1 MADLTYNIDF
11 DTTKAGQQIQFFFK
25 DLERNATGAAGML
38 RAVFDQEFT
47 TNVKLKFENG
57 ELVAKRV
64 NSMKDDVSKI
74 EQAWRQVNGE
84 VGKTANELR
93 GQLGTL
99 KSLRDD
105 VQKYEDGTGNISKDW
120 QILTGKIK
128 AAEAELK
135 KITQETTLAERG
147 AKALAEEFGK
157 TPAALRAQI
166 EVLKELLDNTQKYKT
181 GTQETTE
188 AWNQVSAKL
197 DAAEARMKKFS
208 EKAYSSQQAFIAL
221 NSELGRTPNELKKQL
236 AVLNELKN
244 NTAKYKE
251 GTEKINPLW
260 TRVTQKIKQ
269 AEKALADM
277 NGTLQKV
284 SSFGGGGGINALIG
298 KFTLAQ
304 VAAGLLVKG
313 LNAIVSG
320 VVGIGQTGGEL
331 QILELTFTAFT
342 GSATKASSAL
352 ETFRD
357 IASTTSFNLEQVA
370 KAGQIMLAYGVE
382 TNQAVESTRQLS
394 IVASATG
401 GDITNLARNLG
412 QVVTQG
418 RAYTRDLTQFAIQG
432 IPIWTELEKVTG
444 ENVVTLKEF
453 AKDGKITFLEVQTAL
468 DNLTAKGGAF
478 AEIADKID
486 STWIG
491 KMRKLESGVQ
501 AVALEFVK
509 MSTKADEFLGG
520 PIAGSLETLNNLLN
534 ATTKNMGT
542 LVAAVIAAGAAF
554 AAFKLT
560 QFVASFGGLVTIVQL
575 MANTIYTQAIPAFLS
590 FAATVQAAML
600 ANPAL
605 FAATVVAAGA
615 AAVAFASF
623 KSSADASAA
632 SVFALDQGLG
642 DVNTTL
648 KELEVKDGN
657 FLTRLFDLSGASLQA
672 RIFKDELSEVV
683 LLAKERFTEY
693 QKEAQELENLI
704 SKVERRYDI
713 EIDKQKRI
721 IEGIDGEIAA
731 EQKANDKAIAAV
743 NKRYNEEK
751 KQINDIYN
759 AKLKAIDAEIAALGK
774 RGPYEQKLYEF
785 EKNSLERK
793 IRSGQLSGEELLR
806 ARARLERMNRQE
818 EIEKKQEER
827 AKIRA
832 EQEAALV
839 ELQKQQAG
847 AIDALVRKLDD
858 FIRKKE
864 DEKEAAEN
872 AIRAQEAAKEEAVAQ
887 YKEML
892 DVIEDE
898 QQAIEDTS
906 ALLEAQAEKVETLRD
921 RYKEAREQAEKL
933 AEAARKALSSNPNG
947 SAGANPPKAA
957 GGPVSG
963 GKTYTVNELGQ
974 EAFLSAGGK
983 LSMINAPSWGQWKA
997 PGAGTVIP
1005 AHITSQLQIPKGG
1018 VRVSNAPSMN
1028 AGKGGNAGLLRALSS
1043 AGGDNIQNNVTIQAQ
1058 NPTKAASD
1066 MLVSLT
1072 KIRRRRYS

>member
-11 DTTKAGQQIQFFFK
+11 DTTKAGQQIEFFFK
-25 DLERNATGAAGML
+25 DLRRNATGAAGML
-38 RAVFDQEFT
+38 RAIFDQEFT
-47 TNVKLKFENG
+47 TAVKLKFENG
-57 ELVAKRV
+57 ELVAKRI
-64 NSMKDDVSKI
+64 NSMRDDVSKI
-74 EQAWRQVNGE
+74 EQAWRHVNGE
-84 VGKTANELR
+84 IGKTTNELR
-93 GQLGTL
+93 GQLSTL
-99 KSLRDD
+99 RSLRDD
-105 VQKYEDGTGNISKDW
+105 VQKYEDGTENITKDW
-120 QILTGKIK
+120 QILTSKIK
-128 AAEAELK
+128 AAEEELK

-147 AKALAEEFGK
+147 AKALTEEFGK

-166 EVLKELLDNTQKYKT
+166 DILKELLDNTEKYQS

-197 DAAEARMKKFS
+197 AAAETQMKKFS
-208 EKAYSSQQAFIAL
+208 DESYNSQKAFITL
-221 NSELGRTPNELKKQL
+221 NSELGKTPGELKKQL
-236 AVLNELKN
+236 SILNELRD

-251 GTEKINPLW
+251 NTKEINPLW
-260 TRVTQKIKQ
+260 TRVTGKIKE

-277 NGTLQKV
+277 NGTLKKV
-284 SSFGGGGGINALIG
+284 SSTGGGGINALIG

-313 LNAIVSG
+313 LNAIASG
-320 VVGIGQTGGEL
+320 VAQIAQTGGEL

-342 GSATKASSAL
+342 GSATEAATAL

-357 IASTTSFNLEQVA
+357 IAATTSFNLEQVA

-382 TNQAVESTRQLS
+382 TDQAVESTRQLS
-394 IVASATG
+394 IIASATG

-444 ENVVTLKEF
+444 ENAVTLKEF
-453 AKDGKITFLEVQTAL
+453 AKDGKITFLEVQAAL
-468 DNLTAKGGAF
+468 DNLTAEGGAF
-478 AEIADKID
+478 AEIADEID

-491 KMRKLESGVQ
+491 KMRKLESAVQ

-509 MSTKADEFLGG
+509 MTATTDEFLGS
-520 PIAGSLETLNNLLN
+520 PIAGSLEALNNLLN

-542 LVAAVIAAGAAF
+542 LAAAVVATGAAF
-554 AAFKLT
+554 AAFNVVR
-560 QFVASFGGLVTIVQL
+560 FVGSFGGLVTIIQL
-575 MANTIYTQAIPAFLS
+575 MANTIYTSLIPAFVT
-590 FAATVQAAML
+590 FASTVQAAML

-623 KSSADASAA
+623 KSSADATAA

-642 DVNTTL
+642 GVGTTL
-648 KELEVKDGN
+648 KDLEQRDGN
-657 FLTRLFDLSGASLQA
+657 FFTRLFDFSGASLQA
-672 RIFKDELSEVV
+672 KIFKDDLSEIV
-683 LLAKERFTEY
+683 LVAKERFTEY
-693 QKEAQELENLI
+693 QKESQELENII

-721 IEGIDGEIAA
+721 IEGIDEEIAA
-731 EQKANDKAIAAV
+731 EQKATDKAIAAV
-743 NKRYNEEK
+743 NKRYDEEK

-759 AKLKAIDAEIAALGK
+759 ERLKAIDAEITALGK
-774 RGPYEQKLYEF
+774 RGPYEQQLYEY
-785 EKNSLERK
+785 EKNSLQKK
-793 IRSGQLSGEELLR
+793 IASGKLSGEELLR
-806 ARARLERMNRQE
+806 AKARLERMNRQE

-832 EQEAALV
+832 EQEAAML
-839 ELQKQQAG
+839 ELQERQTT
-847 AIDALVRKLDD
+847 AIDGLVQKLDGY
-858 FIRKKE
+858 IKKKE
-864 DEKEAAEN
+864 EEKQAAEDVME
-872 AIRAQEAAKEEAVAQ
+872 AQETAKEEAVGQ

-892 DVIEDE
+892 TIHAEE

-906 ALLEAQAEKVETLRD
+906 SLLEEQARKVAELRD
-921 RYKEAREQAEKL
+921 RYIEARTEAERL
-933 AEAARKALSSNPNG
+933 AIEAQKALRLQSSAN
-947 SAGANPPKAA
+947 AGADPPRAA

-983 LSMINAPSWGQWKA
+983 LSMINAPSWGQWRA

-1018 VRVSNAPSMN
+1018 VRVSNAPGMN